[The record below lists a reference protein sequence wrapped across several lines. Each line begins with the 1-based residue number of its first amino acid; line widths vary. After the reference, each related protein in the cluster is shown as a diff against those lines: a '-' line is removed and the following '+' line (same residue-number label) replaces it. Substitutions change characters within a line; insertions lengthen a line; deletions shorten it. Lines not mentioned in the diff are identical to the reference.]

1 MVIVANSYMLN
12 IFKQIKIFKL
22 NLGNNFIDLKR
33 EKFEIK
39 DGFTLKYLN
48 MTGKQIMT
56 YGSIGK
62 LDFYQDFTLSNKE
75 FYVFN
80 DQTVYTINYT
90 NEDSLMVPEDYLAS
104 IIRNISEKEDIKKRK
119 DDQVKSKV
127 PSIKLPMDQY
137 IMEMVKKRQLEN
149 E

>member
-39 DGFTLKYLN
+39 DGFILKYLN

>member
-39 DGFTLKYLN
+39 DGFILKYLN

-90 NEDSLMVPEDYLAS
+90 NEDSLMPEDYLAS

>member
-1 MVIVANSYMLN
+1 
-12 IFKQIKIFKL
+12 
-22 NLGNNFIDLKR
+22 
-33 EKFEIK
+33 
-39 DGFTLKYLN
+39 

-137 IMEMVKKRQLEN
+137 IMEMVKKRQLEK
-149 E
+149 